1 METPSEAEL
10 QRARLNAHRLAMKC
24 SPKYRAMIAEELRK
38 RDERMIAREDRR
50 AAEGLMPELE
60 TATVKPQRL
69 THRAKLE
76 KQLGKLSNLHRLPN
90 PFGFLREFGK
100 VGPVYD
106 EIRVFLMHEHFLGLK
121 FPRYVDF
128 LARHAGSDIPG
139 DVEGDWACKTEC
151 GLMFQEQRFLRQS
164 AMRHKEIW
172 RAIRAHDE
180 AVKAMG
186 IRKSPA
192 GAAAFKK

>member
-69 THRAKLE
+69 THRGNSKT
-76 KQLGKLSNLHRLPN
+76 SLPN
-90 PFGFLREFGK
+90 
-100 VGPVYD
+100 
-106 EIRVFLMHEHFLGLK
+106 
-121 FPRYVDF
+121 
-128 LARHAGSDIPG
+128 
-139 DVEGDWACKTEC
+139 
-151 GLMFQEQRFLRQS
+151 
-164 AMRHKEIW
+164 
-172 RAIRAHDE
+172 
-180 AVKAMG
+180 
-186 IRKSPA
+186 
-192 GAAAFKK
+192 